1 MGRGRV
7 TFLCVCP
14 GLPVQLRH
22 IVSCVSPLLRVCT
35 YACACES
42 AGKEDSFISS
52 CLDYSH
58 LKDVCVGKQ
67 RAATAHTHTQAQAHT
82 PTLPPALSLIY
93 KPTHTH
99 GNVSV
104 DHKELRQDGQKGVL
118 CIWGT
123 QFWQGLLNES
133 HKNYHLSQSSFYNC
147 FRLHNPSKAS
157 ELSCKVSCLSQTR
170 GKVHFHKEKEALL
183 IYTQEHL
190 FNNKHWWKKCS
201 DPGVFKSITIHC
213 SFHYD

>member
-1 MGRGRV
+1 M
-7 TFLCVCP
+7 CVLVNRERQP
-14 GLPVQLRH
+14 
-22 IVSCVSPLLRVCT
+22 
-35 YACACES
+35 
-42 AGKEDSFISS
+42 
-52 CLDYSH
+52 
-58 LKDVCVGKQ
+58 
-67 RAATAHTHTQAQAHT
+67 HTHTQAQAHT

-147 FRLHNPSKAS
+147 FILHNPSKAS

-213 SFHYD
+213 SFHYDWMFCIVIISQREVKLKKSASAMKYFHTQMNFWGEF